1 VGYGDALLGTGIARR
16 ARVRQPGKPICI
28 GDGNQ
33 VEWLPD
39 IHEGNPYLSR
49 VPVKGCIWVHCHK
62 GFRPYVDAEKS
73 TALKYVW
80 KRDFKASPGELFLTA
95 DELAEWDQSGFVFI
109 EPNIKGWL
117 GPNKDWG
124 FDRWQKVVK
133 SMPDVRFIQGPGRKL
148 DGVEQVETTSFRSAC
163 ALLSKAT
170 LFLGT
175 DGGLHH
181 AAAALGKPAVVVWGG
196 YTHPRNLGYDTH
208 VNIHSGVEP
217 CGSVKPCAHCKKA
230 MDQIPVERVVNAIR
244 SELSKP
250 SSTTPTPT
258 TLTAEA

>member
-1 VGYGDALLGTGIARR
+1 VGFGDALLGTGIAKR
-16 ARVRQPGKPICI
+16 ARLRNPGKPIAI
-28 GDGNQ
+28 GDGTRI
-33 VEWLPD
+33 EWLEE
-39 IHEGNPYLSR
+39 IHGGNPYLTKEIT
-49 VPVKGCIWVHCHK
+49 PGCIWVHCHK

-95 DELAEWDQSGFVFI
+95 DELDEWDQSGFIFI

-124 FDRWQKVVK
+124 FEKWQKVVQ
-133 SMPDVRFIQGPGRKL
+133 SLPDVRFIQGPGRKL
-148 DGVEQVETTSFRSAC
+148 DGVEQVETQSFRQAC
-163 ALLSKAT
+163 ALLSRAA
-170 LFLGT
+170 FFVGT

-181 AAAALGKPAVVVWGG
+181 AAAALNKPAIVVWGG

-217 CGSVKPCAHCKKA
+217 CGNVKPCEHCKRA
-230 MDQIPVERVVNAIR
+230 MDQIPVDRVVREI
-244 SELSKP
+244 SKLLP
-250 SSTTPTPT
+250 TTQTPT
-258 TLTAEA
+258 TQTAEA